1 MRINNINVEGDYT
14 VRKKPLTM
22 SGNGRKVNG
31 MTVYGDVTQKGADV
45 TRSGVSGALVQGTPA
60 GAKNTVSASG
70 ITPPSVTV
78 APSVRRAQSAPYNPT
93 DNTYGGRAIMRAAG
107 LSDSD
112 IGYDGQYV
120 TYKGNKLYIPS
131 SVENGTSYAPK
142 ATIYGAVNTAYK
154 NDGTPLVQVN
164 RYQNKYGITDGYG
177 YNDKTGEVTLGGAPI
192 DYAYIDED
200 GNAWAREDVL
210 SSAYDRYADEL
221 GIREPGYYKKQL
233 DSEID
238 SAQDA
243 AARAVGRM
251 KSWDYSYEDMK
262 NDPIYRAY
270 AEQYLR
276 DGARAY
282 KDTLG
287 TLVAQ
292 SGGGLSSA
300 ALAAAGAAQNEY
312 MKKLSDNV
320 PSIAQ
325 YAYERFL
332 NGEQADIAEQAQRR
346 QDALSRYSA
355 GYGENSDLIERQ
367 KAERQAAYDRFIN
380 DIALRRE
387 REDLA
392 QTAYDNLFKRGQLAG
407 SFTDEERA
415 RAGTDN
421 PYAGEMAY
429 NLLVKQ
435 PQYEY
440 ERSRDDYYDERKG
453 NRDFEHD
460 KTLVGVQSD
469 NDLTKLAMQYRNEK
483 ELQGMQNR
491 NDLKKIEAQYQ
502 NDKELAGIEQEY
514 KSANALDDAIYNIA
528 LSGYKNTGG
537 VMSGADDEFSKLTK
551 QYIAAGN
558 DEEAKR
564 SVRKKILDFAFG
576 EGK

>member
-22 SGNGRKVNG
+22 SGNGQKING

-45 TRSGVSGALVQGTPA
+45 TRSGVSGAIVQATPVGT
-60 GAKNTVSASG
+60 KNTASASG
-70 ITPPSVTV
+70 ITAPKSGGV
-78 APSVRRAQSAPYNPT
+78 APSVRRAQSAPYNPA

-107 LSDSD
+107 LNDSD

-142 ATIYGAVNTAYK
+142 ATIFGAVNTAYQ

-164 RYQNKYGITDGYG
+164 RYQNKYGIADGYG
-177 YNDKTGEVTLGGAPI
+177 YNDKTGEVTVGGAPI

-200 GNAWAREDVL
+200 GNAWAREDIL
-210 SSAYDRYADEL
+210 KDAYDRYADSL

-233 DSEID
+233 DSEIA

-270 AEQYLR
+270 AAQYLR

-282 KDTLG
+282 SDTLG

-312 MKKLSDNV
+312 MKKLADNV

-325 YAYERFL
+325 YAYERFI

-346 QDALSRYSA
+346 QDAQIRYSA
-355 GYGENSDLIERQ
+355 GYGENSDNLERQ

-380 DIALRRE
+380 DIALKSA

-460 KTLVGVQSD
+460 KTLLGIQGD
-469 NDLTKLAMQYRNEK
+469 NEIARLAAQYINEK
-483 ELQGMQNR
+483 QILDMQQEQER
-491 NDLKKIEAQYQ
+491 QMA
-502 NDKELAGIEQEY
+502 DKEQEY
-514 KSANALDDAIYNIA
+514 KSANALDDVIYNIA
-528 LSGYKNTGG
+528 LSGYKNTDGAVGG
-537 VMSGADDEFSKLTK
+537 NDDELMALAK
-551 QYIAAGN
+551 QYVAAGN
-558 DEEAKR
+558 DKETKR
-564 SVRKKILDFAFG
+564 SVTQKILDFALG
-576 EGK
+576 EGR